1 MNTPEPSNHG
11 MTRRLWLQAAVGAAG
26 LSLLPL
32 LAQGPGL
39 TEAVRRMAVLT
50 GAELPERWLEPT
62 SLLVSVIL
70 RYSEPLRALDLGERE
85 PSTFFVAR

>member
-1 MNTPEPSNHG
+1 MHTRESSIDG
-11 MTRRLWLQAAVGAAG
+11 MTRRLWLQAAVGAPG

-32 LAQGPGL
+32 LAQEPGL

-50 GAELPERWLEPT
+50 GAELPERWVEPT

-85 PSTFFVAR
+85 PATSFVAR